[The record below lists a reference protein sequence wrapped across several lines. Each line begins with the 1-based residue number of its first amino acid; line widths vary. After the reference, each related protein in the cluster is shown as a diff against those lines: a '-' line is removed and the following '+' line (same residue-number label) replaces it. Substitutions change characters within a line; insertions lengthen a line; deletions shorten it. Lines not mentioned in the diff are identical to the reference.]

1 MPPKSTWYIVA
12 SYFCSVFHII
22 VNRPVWSGLRETWTR
37 NPWFLD
43 PSIRVSCDHFLSPL
57 VSSINVVNSLL
68 VGGLNP
74 SEKYVSVVK
83 WDYDIPIYYG
93 KIIQPC
99 PKAPTRWI
107 TTPLRVFCFQYS
119 LNGKAGEVI
128 GPIPYHPISAS
139 PIFLLVKP
147 PFIMLKYQ

>member
-1 MPPKSTWYIVA
+1 
-12 SYFCSVFHII
+12 
-22 VNRPVWSGLRETWTR
+22 
-37 NPWFLD
+37 LD

-74 SEKYVSVVK
+74 SEKYFSVVK

-99 PKAPTRWI
+99 PKAPTR
-107 TTPLRVFCFQYS
+107 
-119 LNGKAGEVI
+119 
-128 GPIPYHPISAS
+128 
-139 PIFLLVKP
+139 
-147 PFIMLKYQ
+147 